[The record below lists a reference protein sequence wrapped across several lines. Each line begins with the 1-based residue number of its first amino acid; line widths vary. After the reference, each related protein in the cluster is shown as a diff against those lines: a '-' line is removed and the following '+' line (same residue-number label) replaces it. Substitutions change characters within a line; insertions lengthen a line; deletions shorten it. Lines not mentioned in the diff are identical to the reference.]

1 MFDKYT
7 PFKKIIKGF
16 KFSFDTKT
24 CKIIT
29 EYDEITLPTNV
40 KINATQNEDE
50 SVNFTIINNS
60 FDIESRITFDIV
72 YTSTDRFYCA
82 TVPEKT
88 NINQSDDFLKFKI
101 SAPLWFNMI
110 TREFKDFSKTEPYVC
125 SVFTIDS
132 IVKRLAFRFENPVK
146 IIQFD

>member
-7 PFKKIIKGF
+7 PFKKLKKGF
-16 KFSFDTKT
+16 NFSFEART
-24 CKIIT
+24 CKIMT
-29 EYDEITLPTNV
+29 EYDDVILPTNV
-40 KINATQNEDE
+40 VINVNQNEDE

-60 FDIESRITFDIV
+60 FEIESRITFDIV

-82 TVPEKT
+82 TVPDKT
-88 NINQSDDFLKFKI
+88 NINQSDAFLKFKI
-101 SAPLWFNMI
+101 NAPLGFNLI

-132 IVKRLAFRFENPVK
+132 VVKKLAFRFENPVK
-146 IIQFD
+146 IIEFE